1 MPEHGN
7 STLWGHVFI
16 FLTTVS
22 GFVFAW
28 LREGRQHRWQR
39 EQFADVKREIK
50 NGHG

>member
-1 MPEHGN
+1 MDEHGA

-28 LREGRQHRWQR
+28 FREARQHRWQL
-39 EQFADVKREIK
+39 EQFDQVKRDIK